1 MLGLIWVLIQFM
13 RVMGARLDWSKL
25 SPLVTQDI
33 KTQPQ
38 STPFNY
44 NTKKVNLCT
53 LLRV

>member
-1 MLGLIWVLIQFM
+1 ML
-13 RVMGARLDWSKL
+13 RLDWSL
-25 SPLVTQDI
+25 SRLVTQDI

-53 LLRV
+53 LFSSIIKGGKSPN